1 MDDFTS
7 LLNTITKILNF
18 QCTNYKENYLK
29 RRILSRMS
37 ALGISEYSDY
47 NKFLLANAE
56 EQERLKNALT
66 INVTKFFRDPEVFSV
81 IKSDLIPK
89 ILKNKQAN
97 HIRIW
102 CAGCSSGEEPY
113 SLAIILNE
121 LSHFNKDLDALI
133 YATDIDKE
141 MIKRAKLGIYDE
153 KSLENLTKS
162 QIRRDFILQDDGKYQ
177 VRPHLKEK
185 IRFIHHDLM
194 QDRQVARNLDIISC
208 RNVTIYFNEEQ
219 KSDLTHYFHEGLVS
233 EGFYIIGMSEF
244 LGKSVQHLFKSYKPL
259 QKVFTKNNQIP

>member
-1 MDDFTS
+1 MNNFTS
-7 LLNTITKILNF
+7 LLNTITQTLNF

-29 RRILSRMS
+29 RRLLSRMS
-37 ALGISEYSDY
+37 SLGINEYSDY
-47 NKFLLANAE
+47 NKYLLANPE

-89 ILKNKQAN
+89 ILKNKQTN
-97 HIRIW
+97 HLRIW

-141 MIKRAKLGIYDE
+141 MINRAKIGIYDE

-162 QIRRDFILQDDGKYQ
+162 QIRRDFILQDNGKYQ

-194 QDRQVARNLDIISC
+194 QDRHVSRNLDIISC
-208 RNVTIYFNEEQ
+208 RNVTIYFTEEQ
-219 KSDLTHYFHEGLVS
+219 KNDLTHYFHEGLS
-233 EGFYIIGMSEF
+233 SKGFYIIGMSEF
-244 LGKSVQHLFKSYKPL
+244 LSKRVQHLFKPYKPL
-259 QKVFTKNNQIP
+259 QKIFTKNNQV